1 MHVLAFVNQK
11 GGCGKT
17 TTAVH
22 LAGALASRGE
32 RVLLVDL
39 DPQAHATLAL
49 GWAVENEASLVDVLR
64 DRVTLHEAILPTTS
78 GIRLLAGS
86 AELAEIEELAEH
98 SLGPERLLRRA
109 LERCRWSF
117 DHVLLDCP
125 PRVDGVLSANA
136 LRACDTALLVVEC
149 GTFALQGA
157 LKAIGVLAD
166 VAEPLDRPFALRAVG
181 TLLDRR
187 ERLAHE
193 LAIAAHAQLGHVL
206 FDTWIRSSP
215 RLRECAAAGVT
226 IQLLDPRGEAAED
239 FDSLADEVVAHARS
253 LRTDVPRDEPRL
265 ASELVSRSTFAR
277 AAARR
282 TAPRSAA
289 KSLAARRG

>member
-1 MHVLAFVNQK
+1 MHTLAFVNQK

-22 LAGALASRGE
+22 LAGALAARGE

-49 GWAVENEASLVDVLR
+49 GWAAEREATLVDVLR
-64 DRVTLHEAILPTTS
+64 DRVTAHEALLPAHG

-86 AELAEIEELAEH
+86 AALAEIEELAEH
-98 SLGPERLLRRA
+98 RLGPEQLLRRA
-109 LERCRWSF
+109 LERCCWSF

-125 PRVDGVLSANA
+125 PRVDGVLCANA

-157 LKAIGVLAD
+157 LKAVSVLAEIAD
-166 VAEPLDRPFALRAVG
+166 TLERPFALRAVG

-193 LAIAAHAQLGHVL
+193 LAIAAQAQLGQLL
-206 FDTWIRSSP
+206 FDTWIRSHAQ
-215 RLRECAAAGVT
+215 LRECAAAGLT
-226 IQLLDPRGEAAED
+226 IQLLDPRGDAAQDFEA
-239 FDSLADEVVAHARS
+239 LADEVIEHARA
-253 LRTDVPRDEPRL
+253 LQATRAPANEPW
-265 ASELVSRSTFAR
+265 SSQPGPVSRSTYARTR
-277 AAARR
+277 AAQRPAGRSPLARR
-282 TAPRSAA
+282 S
-289 KSLAARRG
+289 